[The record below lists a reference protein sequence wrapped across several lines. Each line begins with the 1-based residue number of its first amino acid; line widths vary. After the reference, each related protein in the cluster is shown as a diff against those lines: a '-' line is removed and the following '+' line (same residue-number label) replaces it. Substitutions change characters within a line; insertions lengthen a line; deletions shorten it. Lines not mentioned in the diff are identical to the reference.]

1 MTRKSAMM
9 LTLICAAAALIVLPS
24 LPGWLGRPS
33 ASSPETTA
41 KQAILQQDTARTEQL
56 ARLQCT
62 AALRRAMS
70 QVGMRG
76 QTAQTEAALAGLKRE
91 LPHIVHAAWISGGSD
106 SASGRQRSLA
116 AGDAAAQAEKLPETV
131 RQQLKLA
138 QRAVLAGRSYES
150 PSTRGRGA
158 NGHVVIAL
166 PAARP
171 LKGGAVV
178 VMKHQLD
185 DDIIAHQQ
193 QNLRLVPYPA
203 EGRFSIESVD
213 TNTHRDISVDNGE
226 ENGRAS
232 HYYKRQAVVKFKT
245 AQAAEALSKL
255 AAEIDGA
262 VLKSYGSIVIFESK
276 SLDAK
281 TLIAHFQAMDIVQ
294 FAEPHYLYMTN
305 EAAPNEPNDVLFES
319 YQWNLPIT
327 GTLEGWELSKG
338 SGETLIAV
346 LDTGVDLDHPDL
358 RERLAAGL
366 NLVEPEAKPYDDVG
380 HGTHVA
386 GIIAASVNNA
396 EGIAG
401 MTWYGQV
408 MPVKVL
414 DATGAG
420 SAYSVAQ
427 GIIWATDNG
436 AKVINMS
443 LGNYADAQ
451 FLHDAVKYAY
461 ERDVVL
467 IAASGNDN
475 TDQPGYPAAYPEV
488 FAIGATDTTQNRAA
502 FSNYGDYIDAA
513 APGVSIAS
521 TYPQNQYAALSGTS
535 MASPHAAALA
545 GLIRAYNPLLK
556 NTEVMDIMRN
566 TAMDLGEHGKDAYFG
581 YGQIDV
587 AQALN
592 KVNRMN
598 ESVIYYTEWIRRQ
611 VENIRLKYEG
621 M

>member
-1 MTRKSAMM
+1 MTILM
-9 LTLICAAAALIVLPS
+9 CVAAAGLVVLPS
-24 LPGWLGRPS
+24 LPGWLGKPS
-33 ASSPETTA
+33 ASAPETTA
-41 KQAILQQDTARTEQL
+41 KQAILQQDTTRTEQL

-70 QVGMRG
+70 RAGMRG
-76 QTAQTEAALAGLKRE
+76 HTAHDALAGLERE
-91 LPHIVHAAWISGGSD
+91 LPHVVYAEWVGASPGG
-106 SASGRQRSLA
+106 RTMRSLTA
-116 AGDAAAQAEKLPETV
+116 SDKARQLPESV

-138 QRAVLAGRSYES
+138 QRAVLAGRAYES
-150 PSTRGRGA
+150 PATNGRGSS
-158 NGHVVIAL
+158 GHVVIAL
-166 PAARP
+166 PASPP
-171 LKGGAVV
+171 LKGGAAV
-178 VMKHQLD
+178 VMEHRLRGQ
-185 DDIIAHQQ
+185 IIAHQE

-213 TNTHRDISVDNGE
+213 ANTKRDISVDSGE

-232 HYYKRQAVVKFKT
+232 HYYKRQAVVKFRKAQT
-245 AQAAEALSKL
+245 ADSLSALAS
-255 AAEIDGA
+255 AIDGT
-262 VLKSYGSIVIFESK
+262 VLKSYGNVAIFESA
-276 SLDAK
+276 SMDAK
-281 TLIAHFQAMDIVQ
+281 GLIAHFQAMAEVE

-305 EAAPNEPNDVLFES
+305 ETAPNDVLFES

-338 SGETLIAV
+338 SGETIIAV

-358 RERLAAGL
+358 RDRLTGGL
-366 NLVEPEAKPYDDVG
+366 NLVNREAAPYDDVG

-414 DATGAG
+414 DSTGAG

-467 IAASGNDN
+467 VAASGNDN
-475 TDQPGYPAAYPEV
+475 TEQPGYPAAYPEV
-488 FAIGATDTTQNRAA
+488 FAIGATDTTKNRAA

-566 TAMDLGEHGKDAYFG
+566 TAVDLGEQGKDAYFG

-587 AQALN
+587 ANALN
-592 KVNRMN
+592 EVNRMN

-611 VENIRLKYEG
+611 VEKIKMKYEG